1 METKSRVVFVR
12 DCEERGME
20 SSCLMGAEFQCGMM
34 KKVTDMD
41 GGTDCT
47 AM

>member
-1 METKSRVVFVR
+1 
-12 DCEERGME
+12 
-20 SSCLMGAEFQCGMM
+20 MGAEFQCGMM

-47 AM
+47 AMWI